1 MIKRILSSA
10 AAAALLSATAAV
22 VLPAAASAGTPN
34 SSYVPVGLNIGNL
47 ENTVPP
53 IVVPSGSHATQFEQT
68 VTDAAGNFWTD
79 STNTGL
85 LVEMSAASPHSAVG
99 VISLASAI
107 HGATGGFYDMAAVG
121 NHLFVAQV
129 GSGSCPIVEV
139 NVDPSNLTYVG
150 PSSPYQMTLKNGP
163 MCVKAPNSYD
173 FGQANSFNLV
183 ASNGILYFTE
193 SNNASNFQGAS
204 STLWEVSLGA
214 TNPVAVAYPL
224 SVPISQE
231 MTIFQGDLLV
241 KGIANQIYEF
251 PVSSLSTGQVN
262 SPTTTY
268 KLPRVP
274 TGAYNFADLTG
285 VPADSSHGAQLW
297 FLRKSV
303 GSTNQIGVVPLTQN
317 SEGQGYYLTISNA
330 QPPSQEGLILDPNTG
345 NLWMVSGDVNGSSG
359 ANWQFGYFNPD
370 TYYNKP
376 APKVGASGPT
386 ITLNLVGTPT
396 PQVMSADDFALV
408 NGAPTYF
415 GSTPPVNALAKTD
428 NVGGTVQANQSF
440 NYTISPS
447 ISTSSPADGY
457 GLYTLTDPMPTGIT
471 ATAVLPTAPTGTQLP
486 WNCNLAPGTSSAG
499 GSGTVTCTVDEIG
512 ASLAPGFAFPTISI
526 SAFTTGP
533 IGTAITNTATLTNTV
548 QYGESGPIVVAPP
561 VTASDNIV
569 PVAAPVTQPSSSPT
583 VTLVKTA
590 AQPIVAPGGTDT
602 FSISGTFTG
611 TIRSTATVTD
621 ALPAG
626 LTLDGTPSIVS
637 SSFQSASCVG
647 ASNTVTC
654 TLVPA
659 VGGISNPSIGTI
671 TVPVLVSTTATGSI
685 TNTAT
690 VSDTGDGIPPVSAQA
705 TISVTPPAAAASS
718 ASSSSPTTTAPS
730 TTAPS
735 TSTVTVPSTHTG
747 RPWSSVFYWWLVSAA
762 GIFGISLLVPRRRRL
777 GEHKSN
783 G

>member
-10 AAAALLSATAAV
+10 ATAALLSATAAV

-53 IVVPSGSHATQFEQT
+53 IIVPSGSHATQFEQT
-68 VTDAAGNFWTD
+68 VLVGSNFWTD

-85 LVEMSAASPHSAVG
+85 LVEMSGTSPHSAVG
-99 VISLASAI
+99 VIDLAPAI
-107 HGATGGFYDMAAVG
+107 PGGATGGFYDMVAVG

-129 GSGSCPIVEV
+129 GSQSCPIVEV

-150 PSSPYQMTLKNGP
+150 PTSPYQMTLKNKP
-163 MCVKAPNSYD
+163 MCVQAPNSFD

-193 SNNASNFQGAS
+193 SNNASNFPGAS

-214 TNPVAVAYPL
+214 TNPVAVARPL

-241 KGIANQIYEF
+241 KGIGNQIYEF
-251 PVSSLSTGQVN
+251 PVASLSHSTVN

-268 KLPRVP
+268 KLPV
-274 TGAYNFADLTG
+274 ASSYNFADLTG
-285 VPADSSHGAQLW
+285 VPAGPSNPIPQLW

-303 GSTNQIGVVPLTQN
+303 GKSNQIGVVPLTQS
-317 SEGQGYYLTISNA
+317 SEGQGYYLTIVNA
-330 QPPSQEGLILDPNTG
+330 QSPSQEGLIFDSNTG
-345 NLWMVSGDVNGSSG
+345 NLWMVSGAVNGSTG
-359 ANWQFGYFNPD
+359 ASWQFGYFNPD
-370 TYYNKP
+370 TYFNKP
-376 APKVGASGPT
+376 SPPAGVSPQT
-386 ITLNLVGTPT
+386 ITLNVVGTPT

-512 ASLAPGFAFPTISI
+512 ASLAPGFAFPTISV

-548 QYGESGPIVVAPP
+548 QYGESGPTVVAPP

-690 VSDTGDGIPPVSAQA
+690 VSDTGDGIPSVSAQA

-718 ASSSSPTTTAPS
+718 ASSSSPT